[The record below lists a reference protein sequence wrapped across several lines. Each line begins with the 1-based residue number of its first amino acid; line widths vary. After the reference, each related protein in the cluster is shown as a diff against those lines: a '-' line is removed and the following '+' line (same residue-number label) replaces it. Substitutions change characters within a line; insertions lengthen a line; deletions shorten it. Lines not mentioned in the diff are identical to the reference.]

1 MKINNQQ
8 ISSFLVL
15 SAVIS
20 FFVGFALDEISM
32 GAGGFGGD
40 FIFVKESIILFSENS
55 ILNSIKLF
63 SETSNRPPLI
73 YILHKLFNPLF
84 TDELGFR
91 RIVFS
96 ISIIIPILFYFCLKE
111 KFKKIDKN
119 LLLLLSSIL
128 FLNPFYRTSAY
139 WGLEENYAIISTL
152 LAFLFLLKLL
162 NLKKIS
168 FDRSCALIF
177 LITFFSSLS
186 IYFDQKFLIVPLIC
200 FEKIMMTHIPSKTK
214 FICNFFYFL
223 FSIPYLYLINLWGG
237 IFPSD
242 IYKLGNEF
250 YFHHFGYALTII
262 AFIFFP
268 FFFLKSKNL
277 KDQFLSFYKEKNIL
291 INFLIILSYLFV
303 LFFFYNDSFLSNKLD
318 GGGVVKKISLLFLSE
333 LYLKKIF
340 TFFAILI
347 SWFLILMFAENKKKI

>member
-1 MKINNQQ
+1 M
-8 ISSFLVL
+8 
-15 SAVIS
+15 
-20 FFVGFALDEISM
+20 
-32 GAGGFGGD
+32 
-40 FIFVKESIILFSENS
+40 
-55 ILNSIKLF
+55 
-63 SETSNRPPLI
+63 
-73 YILHKLFNPLF
+73 
-84 TDELGFR
+84 
-91 RIVFS
+91 
-96 ISIIIPILFYFCLKE
+96 
-111 KFKKIDKN
+111 
-119 LLLLLSSIL
+119 
-128 FLNPFYRTSAY
+128 
-139 WGLEENYAIISTL
+139 GLEENYAIISTL

-200 FEKIMMTHIPSKTK
+200 FVKIMMTHIPSKTK

-268 FFFLKSKNL
+268 FSLKSKNL
-277 KDQFLSFYKEKNIL
+277 KDQFYLYKEKNIL
-291 INFLIILSYLFV
+291 INFLIILSYLFI

-318 GGGVVKKISLLFLSE
+318 GVKVKKISLLFLSE

-347 SWFLILMFAENKKKI
+347 SCF